1 MWLYITS
8 LITVY
13 FIYDLFYIEHEKGKG
28 TDAQQ
33 IRKLYTSLTEL
44 NNSKYPDK
52 FTITKKFLTAKDT
65 FTTIAKF
72 KLTRFANKIFTF
84 ERLGKNYIGVPYYMN
99 NRWYRIPIPHHM
111 KNTNIVLNV
120 KCNNNDATK
129 RVKQYLG
136 PNEDFHQQS
145 LSSLDLGYPELTFEI
160 LSPSYEKYKVTF
172 VGSEKIIFKKPF

>member
-1 MWLYITS
+1 MWQYVTTILFT
-8 LITVY
+8 Y

-33 IRKLYTSLTEL
+33 IRKLYKNIVQL
-44 NNSKYPDK
+44 NNTKYPNK
-52 FTITKKFLTAKDT
+52 FTITRKILAAKDT
-65 FTTIAKF
+65 FITIMKF
-72 KLTRFANKIFTF
+72 KSLRFANKIFTF

-99 NRWYRIPIPHHM
+99 NTWYRIPIPHNM

-120 KCNNNDATK
+120 KNNNKDVTK

-136 PNEDFHQQS
+136 PNEDFHQQQ

-160 LSPSYEKYKVTF
+160 LSPCYEKYKVTF
-172 VGSEKIIFKKPF
+172 VGGEKIIFKKPF